1 MLLLT
6 LAFYAF
12 PVSSLAA
19 IVTNVSTVAE
29 LVDALNYINY
39 LSPNREN
46 TIRLEPGVYDVSE
59 CEMRYETVE
68 NKKPLILENAH
79 LALNYVTL
87 TGVDDDRRKTVIYG
101 GGEAKKRGVIIGRYS
116 TVKNLTISN
125 GWAEAKGG
133 RILRILQCYA
143 WFIDERDCF

>member
-1 MLLLT
+1 
-6 LAFYAF
+6 
-12 PVSSLAA
+12 
-19 IVTNVSTVAE
+19 
-29 LVDALNYINY
+29 
-39 LSPNREN
+39 
-46 TIRLEPGVYDVSE
+46 
-59 CEMRYETVE
+59 MRYETVE

-143 WFIDERDCF
+143 WFIDERGCFKLCCHLLLCGWKLGWWERRLWGGCF